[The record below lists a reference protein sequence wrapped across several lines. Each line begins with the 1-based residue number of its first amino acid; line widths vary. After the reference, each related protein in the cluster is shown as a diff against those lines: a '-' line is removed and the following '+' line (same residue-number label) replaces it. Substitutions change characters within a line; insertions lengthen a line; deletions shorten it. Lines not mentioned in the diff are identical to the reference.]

1 MHTNRKPTYL
11 PEKQDGDF
19 FADIGSTIE
28 VLISVIEGV
37 YDGIYITNGNATTI
51 YVNQSYLVISG
62 LEKSMV
68 MGKNMEDLMRSGVI
82 SRSGTLLALKRRT
95 TVSLEQE
102 FTTGKRALVTST
114 PIFDNENRVVMV
126 VTSVRDLSGLYALR
140 KELDKSSEQA
150 ERYYAEVELLRRQVL
165 DESGVVAAAPAML
178 EVLEIAKRVAQL
190 DTPVLLLG
198 ETGVGKERIASYV
211 FNQSNRNKQNF
222 IKVNCGAIPEN
233 LIESELFGYDPGAF
247 TGAASKGKIGYFGV
261 ADKGTIFFDEIG
273 DLSLSAQV
281 KLLRVLQEQEIV
293 RVGGNKPIKIDVR
306 ILAATNGD
314 LAQLVRQGKF
324 REDLYYRL
332 SVFPIKIPPLRKRQ
346 EDIILLARHM
356 LAELNQKYNKS
367 KRFTAAAERDMQAY
381 AWPGN
386 VRELKNVVERAFI
399 MSNDS
404 AVSITELNPEPGQ
417 PVLPPIA
424 ETQVTSLKA
433 VLEQYEASFI
443 QKAYQEHGNIRDAA
457 KSLGMDATTF
467 NRKRNK
473 YEPLHQK

>member
-1 MHTNRKPTYL
+1 MNTSRQPTYL
-11 PEKQDGDF
+11 PDKHDSGF
-19 FADIGSTIE
+19 FADIGSAIE

-37 YDGIYITNGNATTI
+37 YDGIYITDGNATTI

-68 MGKNMEDLMRSGVI
+68 LGKNMRDLMQSGVI
-82 SRSGTLLALKRRT
+82 SRSGTLLALEKCA
-95 TVSLEQE
+95 TVSLKQE
-102 FTTGKRALVTST
+102 FATGKRALVTST
-114 PIFDNENRVVMV
+114 PIFDNKNRVIMV
-126 VTSVRDLSGLYALR
+126 VTAVRDLSELYALR
-140 KELDKSSEQA
+140 EELDKSSEKA
-150 ERYYAEVELLRRQVL
+150 EKYYAEVKLLRRQVL
-165 DESGVVAAAPAML
+165 EESGLVAAAPAML
-178 EVLEIAKRVAQL
+178 EVLEIARRVAQL

-198 ETGVGKERIASYV
+198 ETGVGKERVASYI
-211 FNQSNRNKQNF
+211 FNESSRDKQNF

-247 TGAASKGKIGYFGV
+247 TGAANKGKIGYFGV

-306 ILAATNGD
+306 ILAATNSD

-332 SVFPIKIPPLRKRQ
+332 SVFPIKIPPLRERQ
-346 EDIILLARHM
+346 EDIVLLAEHM
-356 LAELNQKYNKS
+356 LAELNQKYNRS
-367 KRFTAAAERDMQAY
+367 KNFTEAAVETMQKY
-381 AWPGN
+381 GWPGN
-386 VRELKNVVERAFI
+386 VRELKNVIERAFI

-404 AVSITELNPEPGQ
+404 AVSVTELSPEPGQ
-417 PVLPPIA
+417 PALPPVAVA
-424 ETQVTSLKA
+424 EATSLKA
-433 VLEQYEASFI
+433 ILEQYEASFI

-457 KSLGMDATTF
+457 KSLGMDATTY

-473 YEPLHQK
+473 YESLHQK

>member
-114 PIFDNENRVVMV
+114 PIFDNENRVIMV

-140 KELDKSSEQA
+140 EELDKSSEQA

-293 RVGGNKPIKIDVR
+293 R
-306 ILAATNGD
+306 
-314 LAQLVRQGKF
+314 AQLVRQGKF

-424 ETQVTSLKA
+424 ETQATSLKA

>member
-1 MHTNRKPTYL
+1 MNTNRQPTYL
-11 PEKQDGDF
+11 PDKQDSGF
-19 FADIGSTIE
+19 FADIGSAIE

-37 YDGIYITNGNATTI
+37 YDGIYITDGNATTI
-51 YVNQSYLVISG
+51 YANQSYLVISG

-68 MGKNMEDLMRSGVI
+68 LGKNMRDLMQSGII
-82 SRSGTLLALKRRT
+82 SRSGTLLALEKRG

-102 FTTGKRALVTST
+102 FTTGKHALVTST
-114 PIFDNENRVVMV
+114 PIFDSENRIVMV
-126 VTSVRDLSGLYALR
+126 VTAVRDLSELYALR
-140 KELDKSSEQA
+140 EELDKSSEKA
-150 ERYYAEVELLRRQVL
+150 EKYYAEVKLLRRQVL
-165 DESGVVAAAPAML
+165 NESGLVAAAPTML

-198 ETGVGKERIASYV
+198 ETGVGKERVASYI
-211 FNQSNRNKQNF
+211 FNESHRNKQNF

-247 TGAASKGKIGYFGV
+247 TGAANKGKIGYFGV

-306 ILAATNGD
+306 ILAATNSD

-332 SVFPIKIPPLRKRQ
+332 SVFPIKIPPLRERQ
-346 EDIILLARHM
+346 EDIVLLAQHM

-367 KRFTAAAERDMQAY
+367 KSFTETAVQTMQAY

-404 AVSITELNPEPGQ
+404 AVSLTELHTQRREPVSA
-417 PVLPPIA
+417 PVS
-424 ETQVTSLKA
+424 ETETMDLKA
-433 VLEQYEASFI
+433 ALEQYEYSFI
-443 QKAYQEHGNIRDAA
+443 KRAYQEHGNIRDAA
-457 KSLGMDATTF
+457 KSLGMDSTTF
-467 NRKRNK
+467 NRKRRK
-473 YEPLHQK
+473 YEHLHQS

>member
-1 MHTNRKPTYL
+1 MSTNRQPTYL
-11 PEKQDGDF
+11 PDKQDSGF
-19 FADIGSTIE
+19 FAGIDNAIE
-28 VLISVIEGV
+28 VLISAIEGV
-37 YDGIYITNGNATTI
+37 YDGIYITDGNAMTI
-51 YVNQSYLVISG
+51 YANQSYLVISG

-68 MGKNMEDLMRSGVI
+68 LGKNMRDLMRDGII
-82 SRSGTLLALKRRT
+82 SRSGTLLALEKRA

-114 PIFDNENRVVMV
+114 PIFDSENRVIMV
-126 VTSVRDLSGLYALR
+126 VTAVRDLSELYALR
-140 KELDKSSEQA
+140 EELDKSSEQA
-150 ERYYAEVELLRRQVL
+150 EKYYAEVKLLRRQVL
-165 DESGVVAAAPAML
+165 NESGLVAAAPAML
-178 EVLEIAKRVAQL
+178 EILEIAKRVAQL

-198 ETGVGKERIASYV
+198 ETGVGKERVASYI
-211 FNQSNRNKQNF
+211 FNQSTRNKQNF

-247 TGAASKGKIGYFGV
+247 TGAANKGKIGYFGV

-306 ILAATNGD
+306 ILAATNSD

-332 SVFPIKIPPLRKRQ
+332 SVFPIKIPPLRERQ
-346 EDIILLARHM
+346 EDIILLAQHM
-356 LAELNQKYNKS
+356 LAELNQKYNKGKS
-367 KRFTAAAERDMQAY
+367 FTETAVQAMQRY
-381 AWPGN
+381 PWPGN

-399 MSNDS
+399 MSNDA
-404 AVSITELNPEPGQ
+404 AVSLAELHTEGSAP
-417 PVLPPIA
+417 A
-424 ETQVTSLKA
+424 SSFASETETIDLKTA
-433 VLEQYEASFI
+433 LEQYEYSFI
-443 QKAYQEHGNIRDAA
+443 KKAYQEHGNIRDAA

-467 NRKRNK
+467 NRKRRK
-473 YEPLHQK
+473 HESLHQK